1 MLEGSD
7 EVDETVET
15 DGFAGYRLL
24 EDPLVDGWPVDAV
37 EDVAGLDTDLVS
49 VLS

>member
-1 MLEGSD
+1 MLDGSD

-24 EDPLVDGWPVDAV
+24 EDPFVDGWPVDAV
-37 EDVAGLDTDLVS
+37 EDVVGLDTERVS
-49 VLS
+49 VLN